1 MSNFN
6 IDFLRYHKNHYFTDF
21 LNQIY
26 SSSLIPHITSPEH
39 LTPHLK
45 ALIDNV
51 FSTDTANEAFAGNVL
66 TTSDHIAQFLLFPIK
81 RTKPESKANNYL
93 VS

>member
-1 MSNFN
+1 M
-6 IDFLRYHKNHYFTDF
+6 
-21 LNQIY
+21 
-26 SSSLIPHITSPEH
+26 PHITSPEH

-66 TTSDHIAQFLLFPIK
+66 TTSDHVAQFLLFPIK
-81 RTKPESKANNYL
+81 RTKP
-93 VS
+93 